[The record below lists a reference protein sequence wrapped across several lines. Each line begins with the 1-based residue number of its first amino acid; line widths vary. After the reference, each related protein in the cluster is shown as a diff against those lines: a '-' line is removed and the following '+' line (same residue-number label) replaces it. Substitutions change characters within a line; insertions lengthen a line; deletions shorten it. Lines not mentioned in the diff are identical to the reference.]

1 MYNLHDQDFIKEIP
15 EERLMLHT
23 LIFLPSQVAA
33 LAKYEITRWQK
44 ICRVLL
50 GVGFLFVLDSGA
62 RGEETATLRGS
73 VLSISGSPV
82 AQAVL
87 TVEDVSSTKALKTET
102 DARGEYELRGLAP
115 GRYRLIVSAVGFLTQ
130 QRKWVALEAGETTR
144 EEFRVEPSPVGS
156 QQREDTTTG
165 QSQSAV
171 ATTIIDESELVGL
184 PMNGRSYTQLL
195 TLQAGVSDPSG
206 GGRQGGQSS
215 SITVSGGRGEWNAF
229 MLDGTDINGTDNRVP
244 RSAAGGQLGAD
255 AVLQVQIFSANYG
268 AQYGRAAGGV
278 MNAITRSGSNE
289 WHGGLFEFLR
299 NSKMDAHDFFDPPEK
314 PPFKRNQ
321 FGATVTGPMIREK
334 TFFMTSFEVLLNR
347 LTQNV
352 VSFVPDNEARRGILS
367 LPGREPIIANTKV
380 LPYLALYPLP
390 QVPLLDRNGDPTGVA
405 ENRTS
410 ARLPTSEYFF
420 AARIDQR
427 LSNHDAL
434 FGRYTFDDADQMA
447 VGSTAELPWRIKSRQ
462 QYLTLAET
470 HFFSPTLL
478 NTFRASYTRPTST
491 FNSAHARE
499 IPRSLFFVPSAP
511 RYGQLHVAGLTRFAA
526 HFDAP
531 AGKTMN
537 SFQFADDLIYRS
549 GSHTWKLGT
558 LIERFQ
564 WNVFDN
570 HALGGIWTFSSLEN
584 LFRLGEG
591 TKLKLAL
598 PGSSSERDFRQTLLG
613 FYFQDDYQLRPNI
626 ALSLGLRYEF
636 TTKIHDTR
644 GRDVYLLD
652 VLLDSEPRLGQLMS
666 SNPSLRNLA
675 PRFGLSWSPGNDRR
689 TQVRA
694 GVGIYHEPLLEYT
707 VENLRRT
714 LPFYK
719 YALRPNFEALETF
732 PDAVAAARGDAGQ
745 LRIFDYHN
753 PKNPVIYR
761 YNLSLQRQLTPRWT
775 AEISYVGARGNHLLR
790 TFEANL
796 YPFAVRQPDGKL
808 FLPPDPEWVKP
819 DGNLYCSSDPN
830 RPQTPPDS
838 HEPSLRPNFEALE
851 TFPDAVAAARGDAG
865 QLRIFDYHN
874 PKNPVIYRYNL
885 SLQRQL
891 TPRWTAEISYVGAR
905 GNHLLRTFEANLY
918 PFAVRQPDG
927 KLFLPPDPEWV
938 KPDGNLYSSSD
949 PNRPQTP
956 PDNVMNPAFGS
967 IQRTLTDAQSFYNSG
982 YVSINGDFGRN
993 FTLGA
998 NYTYSKSVDDAS
1010 SVRGLQEHYGLDRKL
1025 NRGLSTFDRRH
1036 NFSLRYFYSP
1046 PIGSGQRWFNSGWLS
1061 SLIGGW
1067 RFGGILSLRSGSAFG
1082 VSYGIPST
1090 GFLFVSQRPN
1100 LTPFYNRDPTNGVT
1114 AGCRHPLTGQ
1124 MLIEPDLK
1132 LGGPDLY
1139 FDPCAFQP
1147 PEPGYIGDAG
1157 RTTLTGPGIV
1167 NLDFSLQKEFRID
1180 SERNLQFR
1188 AEFFNLA
1195 NHPNF
1200 QAPGGPPT
1208 AIFRDG
1214 GTINPSA
1221 GKIRSTA
1228 TTPRQIQ
1235 FALRLSF

>member
-819 DGNLYCSSDPN
+819 DGNLY
-830 RPQTPPDS
+830 
-838 HEPSLRPNFEALE
+838 
-851 TFPDAVAAARGDAG
+851 
-865 QLRIFDYHN
+865 
-874 PKNPVIYRYNL
+874 
-885 SLQRQL
+885 
-891 TPRWTAEISYVGAR
+891 
-905 GNHLLRTFEANLY
+905 
-918 PFAVRQPDG
+918 
-927 KLFLPPDPEWV
+927 
-938 KPDGNLYSSSD
+938 SSSD